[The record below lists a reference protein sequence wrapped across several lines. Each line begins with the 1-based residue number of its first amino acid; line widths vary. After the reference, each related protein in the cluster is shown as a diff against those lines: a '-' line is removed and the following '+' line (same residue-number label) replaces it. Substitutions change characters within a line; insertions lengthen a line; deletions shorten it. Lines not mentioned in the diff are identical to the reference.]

1 MYREDLEV
9 LLSRRKRFT
18 TKENVEDDK
27 AHRGKGTSSKT
38 TLTSSSS
45 SSKTIPLLL
54 CFSSFL
60 PSSSSRVFF
69 RVRRKEEDEVRES
82 HICNVCWSS
91 SPRKNNTL
99 CYILSLSL
107 SCARRTNDAHTFTN
121 TFYYH
126 ETTTLVKI
134 QRKSK
139 RKKLGN
145 ARKPRKRP
153 RNARTTRE
161 PPRKAQGRFGW
172 RKVYN
177 YYSSSFSEDFLTT
190 IFLLP
195 DLAELKLEKGM
206 AIKFPNGKSDL
217 MNFRIEIKPS
227 ENYWRGGTF
236 TFTFKVPDSYPHE
249 PPKVLCDQKVYHPNL
264 DTQGNICL
272 NVLREDW
279 SPVQTVTSVIFGLLF
294 LFIDP
299 NASDPLNSEAAKDL
313 MQSTANFKANVRKAM
328 MGGSINGVRFTKV
341 M

>member
-1 MYREDLEV
+1 MIKLVAAKVRYMFSNTLRFCHHRHRRRRGVFCVESPLKRRRRRRSDESHVCVMSLVVWSSSSSHLE
-9 LLSRRKRFT
+9 T
-18 TKENVEDDK
+18 NVEDDAK
-27 AHRGKGTSSKT
+27 ERST
-38 TLTSSSS
+38 TLSLACAT
-45 SSKTIPLLL
+45 KTRPTPFFTNRTLMMP
-54 CFSSFL
+54 FL
-60 PSSSSRVFF
+60 P
-69 RVRRKEEDEVRES
+69 RR
-82 HICNVCWSS
+82 
-91 SPRKNNTL
+91 
-99 CYILSLSL
+99 
-107 SCARRTNDAHTFTN
+107 RRRS
-121 TFYYH
+121 
-126 ETTTLVKI
+126 KS
-134 QRKSK
+134 RKSK

-153 RNARTTRE
+153 RKMTRGQP

-190 IFLLP
+190 IFLLLP

>member
-1 MYREDLEV
+1 M
-9 LLSRRKRFT
+9 
-18 TKENVEDDK
+18 
-27 AHRGKGTSSKT
+27 
-38 TLTSSSS
+38 
-45 SSKTIPLLL
+45 
-54 CFSSFL
+54 
-60 PSSSSRVFF
+60 
-69 RVRRKEEDEVRES
+69 
-82 HICNVCWSS
+82 
-91 SPRKNNTL
+91 
-99 CYILSLSL
+99 
-107 SCARRTNDAHTFTN
+107 
-121 TFYYH
+121 
-126 ETTTLVKI
+126 
-134 QRKSK
+134 
-139 RKKLGN
+139 
-145 ARKPRKRP
+145 
-153 RNARTTRE
+153 
-161 PPRKAQGRFGW
+161 
-172 RKVYN
+172 
-177 YYSSSFSEDFLTT
+177 TT
-190 IFLLP
+190 IFLLLP

-236 TFTFKVPDSYPHE
+236 TFTFKIPDSYPHE

>member
-1 MYREDLEV
+1 M
-9 LLSRRKRFT
+9 
-18 TKENVEDDK
+18 
-27 AHRGKGTSSKT
+27 
-38 TLTSSSS
+38 
-45 SSKTIPLLL
+45 P
-54 CFSSFL
+54 FL
-60 PSSSSRVFF
+60 P
-69 RVRRKEEDEVRES
+69 RR
-82 HICNVCWSS
+82 
-91 SPRKNNTL
+91 
-99 CYILSLSL
+99 
-107 SCARRTNDAHTFTN
+107 RRRRS
-121 TFYYH
+121 
-126 ETTTLVKI
+126 KS
-134 QRKSK
+134 RKSK

-153 RNARTTRE
+153 RKMTRGQP

-172 RKVYN
+172 RKVCARVL
-177 YYSSSFSEDFLTT
+177 FFFLRGFLT
-190 IFLLP
+190 IFLP

-236 TFTFKVPDSYPHE
+236 TFTFKIPDSYPHE

-313 MQSTANFKANVRKAM
+313 MQSTANFKSNVRKAM

>member
-1 MYREDLEV
+1 M
-9 LLSRRKRFT
+9 
-18 TKENVEDDK
+18 
-27 AHRGKGTSSKT
+27 
-38 TLTSSSS
+38 
-45 SSKTIPLLL
+45 
-54 CFSSFL
+54 
-60 PSSSSRVFF
+60 VFF
-69 RVRRKEEDEVRES
+69 SFAKEHHALLHS
-82 HICNVCWSS
+82 
-91 SPRKNNTL
+91 
-99 CYILSLSL
+99 LSLSL
-107 SCARRTNDAHTFTN
+107 SLSLACATNERCARLYQYLLLLSRNDDDVGQNPKKKQA
-121 TFYYH
+121 
-126 ETTTLVKI
+126 EEAGK
-134 QRKSK
+134 RAKAAKASSEREDDSGPPKKSPGEIRLAK
-139 RKKLGN
+139 GI
-145 ARKPRKRP
+145 
-153 RNARTTRE
+153 
-161 PPRKAQGRFGW
+161 
-172 RKVYN
+172 YN

-190 IFLLP
+190 IILLLP

>member
-1 MYREDLEV
+1 MSVGL
-9 LLSRRKRFT
+9 
-18 TKENVEDDK
+18 
-27 AHRGKGTSSKT
+27 
-38 TLTSSSS
+38 
-45 SSKTIPLLL
+45 LLL
-54 CFSSFL
+54 CERTSRSVTFS
-60 PSSSSRVFF
+60 
-69 RVRRKEEDEVRES
+69 
-82 HICNVCWSS
+82 
-91 SPRKNNTL
+91 
-99 CYILSLSL
+99 LSLSL
-107 SCARRTNDAHTFTN
+107 SLSRARRTNDAHAFTN
-121 TFYYH
+121 TFYYYH
-126 ETTTLVKI
+126 ETTTTLVKI

-153 RNARTTRE
+153 RRTTRE

-190 IFLLP
+190 IFLLLP

>member
-1 MYREDLEV
+1 M
-9 LLSRRKRFT
+9 LLSRVRKRFT
-18 TKENVEDDK
+18 KTKENVCEDDK
-27 AHRGKGTSSKT
+27 ARRGKGTSSKT
-38 TLTSSSS
+38 TLTSSS

-190 IFLLP
+190 IFLLLP